1 MKKLVFGL
9 LLCAFGSVSIC
20 APITDDEIG
29 GVSRGY
35 NAPDE
40 SGVYDDARAKRLAE
54 EARIAAEKAAKA
66 AEDARVAAEVAAQ
79 AAERARMG
87 TGSNAAAAQA
97 RAAAAQKSKEDK
109 ARALAAGAFGKGGT
123 SMSGNGSSGGGT
135 GSTPG
140 NPLGKWSGT
149 SNGQSWSL
157 SGRDLVGSIPKPAYI
172 GNQEGTIVVLIIV
185 DRNGNVVGTKIGKG
199 TTISNEALHNECMA
213 KARKIK
219 FSTNPKQTENQIGSI
234 TYRFKER

>member
-66 AEDARVAAEVAAQ
+66 AEDARVAAEAAAQ

-87 TGSNAAAAQA
+87 TGSNATAAQA
-97 RAAAAQKSKEDK
+97 RAAAEKKAKEDK
-109 ARALAAGAFGKGGT
+109 ARALAAGAYD
-123 SMSGNGSSGGGT
+123 MGGT

-172 GNQEGTIVVLIIV
+172 GNQEGVIIITITV
-185 DRNGNVVGTKIGKG
+185 DKNGDVIGTAIGKG
-199 TTISNEALHNECMA
+199 TTISDKALRNECMA

-219 FSTNPKQTENQIGSI
+219 FNANPKLTGNQIGSI
-234 TYRFKER
+234 TYRFKSR

>member
-20 APITDDEIG
+20 ATITDDEIG

-35 NAPDE
+35 NAPNE
-40 SGVYDDARAKRLAE
+40 SGAYDEARANRLAE

-66 AEDARVAAEVAAQ
+66 AEDARVAAEAAAQ
-79 AAERARMG
+79 AAERARMV
-87 TGSNAAAAQA
+87 TGSNVTAAQA
-97 RAAAAQKSKEDK
+97 RAAAEKKAKEDK
-109 ARALAAGAFGKGGT
+109 ARALAAGAFG
-123 SMSGNGSSGGGT
+123 GGGT
-135 GSTPG
+135 GSTPS

-172 GNQEGTIVVLIIV
+172 GNQEGVVVVLIIV

-199 TTISNEALHNECMA
+199 TTISNEALRNECMA

>member
-35 NAPDE
+35 DAPDE
-40 SGVYDDARAKRLAE
+40 SGAYDEARANRLAE

-66 AEDARVAAEVAAQ
+66 AEDARVAAEAAAQ

-87 TGSNAAAAQA
+87 TGSNATAAQA

-123 SMSGNGSSGGGT
+123 SMSGSGPGGGGT

-172 GNQEGTIVVLIIV
+172 GNQEGTIVVLITV
-185 DRNGNVVGTKIGKG
+185 DNNGNVINTDIGKG
-199 TTISNEALHNECMA
+199 TTISDKALRNECMA

-219 FSTNPKQTENQIGSI
+219 FSANPKQTGNQIGAI
-234 TYRFKER
+234 TYRFKSR

>member
-29 GVSRGY
+29 GVSSGY

-40 SGVYDDARAKRLAE
+40 SGAYDEARANRLAE

-66 AEDARVAAEVAAQ
+66 AEDARVAAEAAAQ

-109 ARALAAGAFGKGGT
+109 ARALAAGAFG
-123 SMSGNGSSGGGT
+123 GGGT

-140 NPLGKWSGT
+140 NPLGKCSGT

-172 GNQEGTIVVLIIV
+172 GNQEGVIIITITV
-185 DRNGNVVGTKIGKG
+185 DKNGNVIGTAIGKG
-199 TTISNEALHNECMA
+199 TTISDKALRNECMA

-219 FSTNPKQTENQIGSI
+219 FNANPKLTGNQIGSI
-234 TYRFKER
+234 TYRFKSR

>member
-20 APITDDEIG
+20 APITDEEVG
-29 GVSRGY
+29 GISRGY

-40 SGVYDDARAKRLAE
+40 SGAYDDARAKRLAE

-66 AEDARVAAEVAAQ
+66 AEDARVAAEAAAK

-109 ARALAAGAFGKGGT
+109 ARALAAGAYGRGGT
-123 SMSGNGSSGGGT
+123 SMSGSGP
-135 GSTPG
+135 GSTPD
-140 NPLGKWSGT
+140 NPLGKGRGV
-149 SNGQSWSL
+149 SNGGMWSL
-157 SGRDLVGSIPKPAYI
+157 SGRDLVGSIPRPAYV
-172 GNQEGTIVVLIIV
+172 GNQEGVIIITITV
-185 DRNGNVVGTKIGKG
+185 DKNGNVIGTAIGKG
-199 TTISNEALHNECMA
+199 TTISDEALRNECMS
-213 KARKIK
+213 KARRIK
-219 FSTNPKQTENQIGSI
+219 FSANPKLTGNQIGAI
-234 TYRFKER
+234 TYRFKSR

>member
-123 SMSGNGSSGGGT
+123 SMSGNGSSGDGT

-172 GNQEGTIVVLIIV
+172 GNQEGVVVVLIIV

-199 TTISNEALHNECMA
+199 TTISNEALRNECMA

-234 TYRFKER
+234 TYRFKSR

>member
-40 SGVYDDARAKRLAE
+40 SGVYDDARAERLAE

-66 AEDARVAAEVAAQ
+66 AEDARVAAEAAAQ

-87 TGSNAAAAQA
+87 TGSNATAAQA
-97 RAAAAQKSKEDK
+97 RAAAEKKAKEDK
-109 ARALAAGAFGKGGT
+109 ARALAAGAYDR
-123 SMSGNGSSGGGT
+123 GGT

-172 GNQEGTIVVLIIV
+172 GNQEGTIVVLITV
-185 DRNGNVVGTKIGKG
+185 DNNGNVINTDIGKG
-199 TTISNEALHNECMA
+199 TTISDKALRNECMA

-219 FSTNPKQTENQIGSI
+219 FSANPKQTGNQIGAI
-234 TYRFKER
+234 TYRFKSR

>member
-40 SGVYDDARAKRLAE
+40 SGVYDDARAKILAE

-66 AEDARVAAEVAAQ
+66 AEDARVAAEAAAQ

-87 TGSNAAAAQA
+87 TGSNATAAQA

-123 SMSGNGSSGGGT
+123 SMSGNGPRVGGT

-140 NPLGKWSGT
+140 NPLGEGLGV

-157 SGRDLVGSIPKPAYI
+157 SGRDLVGPIPKPAYV
-172 GNQEGTIVVLIIV
+172 GNQEGVIIV
-185 DRNGNVVGTKIGKG
+185 TISVDKNGNVIGTAIGKG
-199 TTISNEALHNECMA
+199 TTISDKALRNECMA

-219 FSTNPKQTENQIGSI
+219 FNANPKLTGNQIGSV

>member
-40 SGVYDDARAKRLAE
+40 SGAYDEARANRLAE

-66 AEDARVAAEVAAQ
+66 AEDARVAAEAAAQ

-87 TGSNAAAAQA
+87 TGSNATAAQA

-123 SMSGNGSSGGGT
+123 SMSGNGPGGGGT

-172 GNQEGTIVVLIIV
+172 GNQEGTIVVLITV
-185 DRNGNVVGTKIGKG
+185 DNNGNVINTDIGKG
-199 TTISNEALHNECMA
+199 TTISDKALRNECMA

-219 FSTNPKQTENQIGSI
+219 FSANPKQTENQIGSI